1 MFLAWTPH
9 CLRRLG
15 CLAWRLAG
23 PLVAAAAVTGA
34 MAQSPAQPSAAVV
47 ASSALRAVSAPSAP
61 NWNQLTPEQRQA
73 LSPLSR
79 TWDQLTEPHRRKWIA
94 LAANFSRLPPAEQAK
109 MHSRMA
115 EWASL
120 SARQRSQARLN
131 FGEAQQLS
139 ADEKRAKWEAY
150 QALTPEERRKLAEGA
165 ARKPPATA
173 AAIKPVPH
181 SKLATV
187 PRPSPDESKP
197 PRIVVVPPGES
208 TPPTH

>member
-1 MFLAWTPH
+1 MFLAPTS
-9 CLRRLG
+9 LRLRHLG
-15 CLAWRLAG
+15 RLATLAAW
-23 PLVAAAAVTGA
+23 PLALAATAVQ
-34 MAQSPAQPSAAVV
+34 AQAPAQASAATV
-47 ASSALRAVSAPSAP
+47 ASSALRAVSTPSAP
-61 NWNQLTPEQRQA
+61 NWNQLTPDQRQA

-79 TWDQLTEPHRRKWIA
+79 SWDQLNEPHRRKWIA

-120 SARQRSQARLN
+120 SPQQRSQARPN

-150 QALTPEERRKLAEGA
+150 QALAPEERRKLAEGA
-165 ARKPPATA
+165 TPKQPPSTA
-173 AAIKPVPH
+173 AALKPVPH
-181 SKLATV
+181 SKLANV
-187 PRPSPDESKP
+187 PRPGQDEPKP